1 MSVFTMVSTKNV
13 KLLFIFIL
21 SPFILLAQTGKIE
34 AIVVDAETNEPII
47 GASASLLQQADKKYV
62 LGAQSD
68 IQGNLSFNGVRP
80 GSYAL
85 RVTYVGKQD
94 IIRENIQ
101 VNSTETL
108 NLGKILLTGDGKVIQ
123 EVVVEGRT
131 PEMRL
136 GIDRKVFDV
145 SQSLVSV
152 GGSATDLLQNVPTL
166 QVDMDGAVS
175 LRGSN
180 GVKILID
187 GRESALAGSD
197 VNALLQSLPANAID
211 KVEIITNPSSKYDAE
226 GQSGIINIVLKKNVS
241 TGINGTATASAGSY
255 NNYMAGV
262 TLNYRNK
269 KFNYFGSYN
278 FNRRNM
284 LGSGARNN
292 LYTNNNSRINNT
304 EETSRR
310 GINNTV
316 KLGADYFLNDKT
328 TIGVSGNVSIR
339 DNNRDAD
346 LLYQYVDH
354 PSLSGTSMRLSRQEE
369 SDLGYE
375 FNVDLIRKFD
385 REGAELVA
393 NFNYGR
399 DTEDG
404 INSFTQTYSSGMPT
418 DGRINNTS
426 EDGKMM
432 NIQLDYVL
440 PFNENSKFEAGYRSL
455 IRKSF
460 DTQFSDT
467 LNTGNNQYF
476 PDYSISNDFDM
487 TNAVHALYANYQN
500 KLTKKIGYQVGLRA
514 EQVDLDTRY
523 FAKEPGLSE
532 AERVVDGGQN
542 YFRLYPTVFLTYD
555 VNDGGDKVQLS
566 YSRRVQR
573 PRGWQVNPF
582 PDVSDEMNRRQGN
595 PNLLPEDIHSFEAS
609 FAKTYS
615 KWNFISTAYFRRMND
630 VMQPYIYLVDENSVT
645 FSRWENL
652 TSSNVAG
659 LELITK
665 VNITNWWDATW
676 NGNLFYNKFEGNEA
690 FAIQEQEG
698 VNWNANLNTNLKF
711 PKNWAFQ
718 LRGDY
723 FAPRVMAQ
731 GKTKYMTGVDVAV
744 KKEFM
749 NKRANLS
756 LNVRDLFNTRR
767 FGAQTTTPQVVTDFE
782 HRWMKRMVTLS
793 FSYRFGLQDL
803 TKKREQRDN
812 GEAEGDMGGGF

>member
-1 MSVFTMVSTKNV
+1 MMLTKKT
-13 KLLFIFIL
+13 KLLL
-21 SPFILLAQTGKIE
+21 SYILLPILLFAQKGKIE
-34 AIVVDAETNEPII
+34 AIVIDAETNEPII
-47 GASASLLQQADKKYV
+47 GASASLLQQADKKYI
-62 LGAQSD
+62 LGGQSNLE
-68 IQGNLSFNGVRP
+68 GKLSFKDVSYGV
-80 GSYAL
+80 YAL

-101 VNSTETL
+101 L
-108 NLGKILLTGDGKVIQ
+108 NGTQPLDLGRILLTDDGKVIQ
-123 EVVVEGRT
+123 EVVVQGRT

-136 GIDRKVFDV
+136 GIDRKIFDV

-175 LRGSN
+175 LRGSSS
-180 GVKILID
+180 VKILID

-211 KVEIITNPSSKYDAE
+211 KVEVITNPSSKYDAE

-241 TGINGTATASAGSY
+241 TGVNGTATASAGSY

-262 TLNYRNK
+262 TLNYRDK
-269 KFNYFGSYN
+269 KFNYYGSYN
-278 FNRRNM
+278 FNRRNNV
-284 LGSGARNN
+284 GSGSRNN
-292 LYTNNNSRINNT
+292 LYLNNNSQINNT

-328 TIGVSGNVSIR
+328 TIGLSSNLSVR

-346 LLYQYVDH
+346 LLYQYFNH
-354 PSLSGTSMRLSRQEE
+354 PTLSGTSTRLSRQNE
-369 SDLGYE
+369 SDLGYD
-375 FNVDLIRKFD
+375 FNLDFIRKFN
-385 REGAELVA
+385 REGSELVA

-404 INSFTQTYSSGMPT
+404 TNSFTQTYTSGMAS
-418 DGRINNTS
+418 DGRINETS
-426 EDGKMM
+426 EDGKMI

-440 PFNENSKFEAGYRSL
+440 PISEDSKFEAGYRSL

-467 LNTGNNQYF
+467 LNTANNQYF

-487 TNAVHALYANYQN
+487 TNAVHALYVNYQN
-500 KLTKKIGYQVGLRA
+500 KLSKKIGYQVGLRA
-514 EQVDLDTRY
+514 EQVDLSTTY
-523 FAKEPGLSE
+523 FAKDPSLPASE
-532 AERVVDGGQN
+532 TAVDGGQN

-555 VNDGGDKVQLS
+555 VNDSGDKVQLS

-609 FAKTYS
+609 FAKVYS
-615 KWNFISTAYFRRMND
+615 KWNFISTAYYRRMND
-630 VMQPYIYLVDENSVT
+630 VMQPYIYLVDDNSVT

-659 LELITK
+659 VELITK

-676 NGNLFYNKFEGNEA
+676 NGNLFYNKFEGNAA

-698 VNWNANLNTNLKF
+698 VNWNTNLNTNLKF
-711 PKNWAFQ
+711 PKNWSVQ
-718 LRGDY
+718 MRGDY

-731 GKTKYMTGVDVAV
+731 GRSKYMTGMDVAV

-756 LNVRDLFNTRR
+756 LNVRDVFNTRR
-767 FGAQTTTPQVVTDFE
+767 FGAETVTPQIVTDFN

-793 FSYRFGLQDL
+793 FSYRFGFQDL
-803 TKKREQRDN
+803 TKKKDQNENGGMDDDN
-812 GEAEGDMGGGF
+812 GGGF